1 MIWER
6 NLYSRMILLIRS
18 LFVFFLFSLFGT
30 SVSFSATEKE
40 LRIRAKNLATSIC
53 GYETTSISVR
63 KKDTFVGRAGEI
75 GRCQIR
81 PETAKTLAKWEEL
94 PLPDLRRK
102 EDSLKFAEI
111 YVSYAVRYIKK
122 NCRKLTERA
131 VFHAYNNGLGA
142 INCNPPKGGY
152 ADRVVKWILFQ
163 NQRGPWVRLL
173 ERRKHEYEQ
182 RFVRRRRRS
191 GWSREDGDGRSY
203 YGVSDERVGA

>member
-18 LFVFFLFSLFGT
+18 LFVLFLFFLFGS
-30 SVSFSATEKE
+30 SVSFSGTKKE
-40 LRIRAKNLATSIC
+40 LDVLVKNLTNSIC
-53 GYETTSISVR
+53 GYETTSISER
-63 KKDTFVGRAGEI
+63 KKDSFVGKVGEI

-81 PETAKTLAKWEEL
+81 PETAKTLARWENL
-94 PLPDLRRK
+94 PIPNLKTK

-182 RFVRRRRRS
+182 RFIRRRRRS
-191 GWSREDGDGRSY
+191 GWSREDGDGGSY
-203 YGVSDERVGA
+203 YGVSIEQVGA

>member
-18 LFVFFLFSLFGT
+18 FLLFLFFSSMAYSVDGSVIEAASRRHLRNLT
-30 SVSFSATEKE
+30 SF
-40 LRIRAKNLATSIC
+40 LC
-53 GYETTSISVR
+53 GYETTSISEK

-81 PETAKTLAKWEEL
+81 PETARTLAKWEKL
-94 PLPDLRRK
+94 PLPNLRRK

-152 ADRVVKWILFQ
+152 ADRVVAWILFQ

-173 ERRKHEYEQ
+173 ERRKHEYDQ

-203 YGVSDERVGA
+203 WEISHEGVRG